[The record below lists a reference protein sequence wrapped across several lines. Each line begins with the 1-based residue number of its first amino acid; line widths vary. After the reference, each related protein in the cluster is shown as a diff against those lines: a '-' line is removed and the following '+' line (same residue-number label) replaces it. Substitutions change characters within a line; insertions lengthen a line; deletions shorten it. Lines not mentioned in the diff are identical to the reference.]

1 MATKSSANP
10 LHFDSRVVERFIR
23 SGEIQRED
31 YERHLAALVDVEAHS
46 ELIVTR
52 LGDEDESVDDD
63 GDEDEDEDEGEG

>member
-10 LHFDSRVVERFIR
+10 LHFDRRVVDRFIR

-31 YERHLAALVDVEAHS
+31 YERHLAGLADVEAQS

-52 LGDEDESVDDD
+52 LGEDEGALDD
-63 GDEDEDEDEGEG
+63 GDEDEGEG